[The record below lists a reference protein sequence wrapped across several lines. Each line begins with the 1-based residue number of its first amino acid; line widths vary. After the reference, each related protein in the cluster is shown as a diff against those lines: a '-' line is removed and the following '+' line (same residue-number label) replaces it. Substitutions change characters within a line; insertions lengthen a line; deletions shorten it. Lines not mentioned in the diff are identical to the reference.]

1 MVDTH
6 TFTCETAPTRLFCV
20 SYFHSCLLLRSY
32 KSNKLLCLRRR
43 KIFSCCFAEAWDDRD
58 VMDVWQEKYPTL
70 NVCALWRENFEKK
83 RFQRARFE
91 EKLHETVSNDFKW
104 SFSFCSV
111 LFSFSAQYIFIVSRE
126 KWKKIYNYLVRL
138 FCSIG
143 EFEVFKCV
151 KIVEGSS
158 FMSQSIF
165 RALRTWLTETLKILN
180 FIRKSKYT

>member
-1 MVDTH
+1 MYRIFIHVFFSALTNQ
-6 TFTCETAPTRLFCV
+6 T
-20 SYFHSCLLLRSY
+20 SYFAFVAGKISVVVSPKLEMIVTSWMYRNKNIQRS
-32 KSNKLLCLRRR
+32 
-43 KIFSCCFAEAWDDRD
+43 
-58 VMDVWQEKYPTL
+58 M
-70 NVCALWRENFEKK
+70 CALSRENFEKK
-83 RFQRARFE
+83 IQRARFE

-165 RALRTWLTETLKILN
+165 RALTTWLTETLKILN